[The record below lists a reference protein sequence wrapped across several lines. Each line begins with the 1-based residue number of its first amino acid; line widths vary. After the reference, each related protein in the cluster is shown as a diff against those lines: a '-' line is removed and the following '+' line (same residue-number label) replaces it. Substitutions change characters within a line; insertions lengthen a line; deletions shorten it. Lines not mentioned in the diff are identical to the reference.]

1 MIIEL
6 EDEEARLLYAVV
18 LEKAQEHFSYATTSA
33 LAERLCQL
41 ADRFNCEPRSVPR
54 LHRAENATT
63 ATAEVAGAR

>member
-18 LEKAQEHFSYATTSA
+18 LEKVQEHFSYANTSA

-41 ADRFNCEPRSVPR
+41 ADRFTCEPRSVAR
-54 LHRAENATT
+54 LHRAENATR
-63 ATAEVAGAR
+63 ATSKVASAR